1 MNFQVQPL
9 VPPRYWGM
17 GILPLYYS
25 LPSAIKVQRT
35 MRRQKKGPST
45 EHFIFTNTR
54 TKLTWPPYRGGNKMC
69 YEEGVTESKMP
80 LLLLLRL
87 LQPTTLTQHS
97 WQSWGAGFLPQ
108 ANLYFSHVCFDHQ
121 TTVMFLL
128 FGYMNFYFFEAEQ
141 HHFNKGKHPAA
152 TKQYKRG
159 VRAICRLCKKETEFG
174 SATSLSCTQIYIGSS
189 IKVLFYSV
197 SKAFQNSDPFPVLL
211 PTSFY
216 YKQLTHFH
224 FSTYFVKVPSF
235 PQGWEATEETQHFVY
250 FHSNLIFTWG
260 QWKS

>member
-9 VPPRYWGM
+9 VPPRCWGM

-25 LPSAIKVQRT
+25 LPSPIKVQRT
-35 MRRQKKGPST
+35 MRRQKKGHSP

-54 TKLTWPPYRGGNKMC
+54 TKLTWPPYGGENKMC
-69 YEEGVTESKMP
+69 YEEEASYWEQNAIVTI
-80 LLLLLRL
+80 LLLRL
-87 LQPTTLTQHS
+87 LEPTTLTQHS

-128 FGYMNFYFFEAEQ
+128 FGYMNLYFFEAEQ

-159 VRAICRLCKKETEFG
+159 VRAICR
-174 SATSLSCTQIYIGSS
+174 
-189 IKVLFYSV
+189 
-197 SKAFQNSDPFPVLL
+197 
-211 PTSFY
+211 
-216 YKQLTHFH
+216 
-224 FSTYFVKVPSF
+224 
-235 PQGWEATEETQHFVY
+235 
-250 FHSNLIFTWG
+250 
-260 QWKS
+260 